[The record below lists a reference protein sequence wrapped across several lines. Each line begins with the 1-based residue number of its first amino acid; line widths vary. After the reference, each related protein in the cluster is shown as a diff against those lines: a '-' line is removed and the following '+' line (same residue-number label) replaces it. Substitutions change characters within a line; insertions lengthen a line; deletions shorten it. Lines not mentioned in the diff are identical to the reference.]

1 MGKSKVSLYYGLKKL
16 RTHRGQGTGILANGT
31 AASHEGHRKMMHPRA
46 RMMMATLLAVKVSP
60 TPEKSFMVD
69 TIMEPKVISKM
80 PHI

>member
-1 MGKSKVSLYYGLKKL
+1 MAPQHPMKA
-16 RTHRGQGTGILANGT
+16 T
-31 AASHEGHRKMMHPRA
+31 RKMMHPRA